1 MAYKQ
6 VIGWKALSF
15 SILLLSLSTV
25 GLSYL
30 THNLTFE
37 LGLIAS
43 LFTFVYGFFSILSLN
58 F

>member
-43 LFTFVYGFFSILSLN
+43 LFTFVYA
-58 F
+58 